1 MAVLHWQVS
10 PQTAWHVENISY
22 LLVMLLRPHMFCLS
36 SYVQA
41 RSGDIKQHL
50 WWCSLPCNSLCAAAS
65 GHVLFNWL
73 FSKAQIGFILW
84 CSGQSW
90 GHMWMEGWEEGSS
103 HLWLPLPVILSSPL
117 QNATLLHG
125 HEASTWP
132 RAFSCLCVTFC
143 VDSFLQIKWRG
154 CLSLR
159 GCKWFCW

>member
-90 GHMWMEGWEEGSS
+90 GHVDGRLRRGFFPSLAASPCHPIITTTEHHIAAWAWGFHLATCFFLLVCDILHWFFFSKINEE
-103 HLWLPLPVILSSPL
+103 V
-117 QNATLLHG
+117 
-125 HEASTWP
+125 
-132 RAFSCLCVTFC
+132 V
-143 VDSFLQIKWRG
+143 FL
-154 CLSLR
+154 
-159 GCKWFCW
+159 